1 MRTTEHPSGS
11 PGSIPTGGLRHVE
24 RRANLRNRYDT
35 LMRFTC
41 SGVIIAG
48 AEPDSSLVSGVN
60 RWWETLFCH
69 GRVLGGKPF
78 TLISDQ
84 KSPEGWIIYRLSGI
98 SRADLYSNYGD

>member
-1 MRTTEHPSGS
+1 
-11 PGSIPTGGLRHVE
+11 
-24 RRANLRNRYDT
+24 
-35 LMRFTC
+35 MRFTC

-84 KSPEGWIIYRLSGI
+84 KSPKAGSSTG
-98 SRADLYSNYGD
+98 